1 MLKLVFESV
10 SLLCLIVGGGGSGGG
25 EGVKLQILGKNPQI
39 NLNIIREWS
48 KNNLPPHLRNLYN
61 FPPGAFYSIP
71 PTIRYK
77 RVKLALIL
85 LIIMRAVQNNSED
98 FWKIFNRM

>member
-48 KNNLPPHLRNLYN
+48 KNNLPP
-61 FPPGAFYSIP
+61 I
-71 PTIRYK
+71 
-77 RVKLALIL
+77 
-85 LIIMRAVQNNSED
+85 
-98 FWKIFNRM
+98 